1 MLCYVME
8 SITTDETAWF
18 LMGLEFLG
26 NLLTCL
32 RIVWLNKQR
41 PMNIDKQIDLLQKLV
56 VNELVEFMAPLA
68 FLLSF
73 VVAYYGPNSNII
85 GNVCANV
92 WQYKKVEDI
101 NETMG
106 TIFLFFFTD
115 FSSVVVCAII
125 LRVVCKINIFKA
137 FIATEKEFGIVLCII
152 LGYFLTTVNN
162 GFIYCF
168 KN

>member
-1 MLCYVME
+1 
-8 SITTDETAWF
+8 
-18 LMGLEFLG
+18 
-26 NLLTCL
+26 
-32 RIVWLNKQR
+32 
-41 PMNIDKQIDLLQKLV
+41 
-56 VNELVEFMAPLA
+56 MAPLA

-168 KN
+168 KNWTNLLEILKRATYKYILNLNLCCSFSRQI